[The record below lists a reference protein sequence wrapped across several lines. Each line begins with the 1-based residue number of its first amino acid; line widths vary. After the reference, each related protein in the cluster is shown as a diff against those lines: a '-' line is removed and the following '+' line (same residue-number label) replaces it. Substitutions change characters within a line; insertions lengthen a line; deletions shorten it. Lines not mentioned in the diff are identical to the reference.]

1 LHSSHFLTAVPH
13 TQDYVPTV
21 FENLV
26 TTVPSPL
33 DPAKNIEISLWDTA
47 GQEDFD
53 RLRPLSYND
62 TDVVLVVFAVNARN
76 SYLNV
81 TDKVGRDTL
90 LYRISSTPADP
101 DSSPQPQWYPEIS
114 HFCPT
119 TPIILVLTKSDIRQ
133 STKEKNQLQSQGQ
146 TFVSYE
152 EGMALA
158 KEIGAKK
165 FMECSAKEQTVSDHG
180 SEHTHAVPDNR
191 SALQGVNEVF
201 DAAMRETL
209 KGVGGISIP
218 GWKGG
223 VRRRRK
229 GCVVL

>member
-1 LHSSHFLTAVPH
+1 MSSYDYSPSALPPTNHTVRRPDYNIKLVVVGDGGCGKTCLLTFYAENRFP
-13 TQDYVPTV
+13 TDYVPTV

-33 DPAKNIEISLWDTA
+33 DPNKTVELSLWDTA

-53 RLRPLSYND
+53 RLRPLSYNE
-62 TDVVLVVFAVNARN
+62 TNVVLVVFAVNARN

-81 TDKVGRDTL
+81 TDK
-90 LYRISSTPADP
+90 
-101 DSSPQPQWYPEIS
+101 WHPEIS
-114 HFCPT
+114 HFCPNI
-119 TPIILVLTKSDIRQ
+119 PVILVLTKTDIRN
-133 STKEKNQLQSQGQ
+133 SAREKNQLQSQGQ

-165 FMECSAKEQTVSDHG
+165 FMECSAKDGT
-180 SEHTHAVPDNR
+180 
-191 SALQGVNEVF
+191 GVKEVF
-201 DAAMRETL
+201 DAAMREAL
-209 KGVGGISIP
+209 KGMSIP

-223 VRRRRK
+223 VRRRKK